1 MILQSTTLKGS
12 LHAEYGVA
20 NQDAVLTKEIA
31 GYACAAVCDGV
42 SLKSDWTFSN
52 SEIASSICAKSAM
65 DFLEKNLT
73 AQVKQNEVSSIL
85 EKAFQYADQNLQV
98 QLKKRGIPLL
108 DCQTTMILM
117 VYRKGILYGGIAG
130 DGGIIYQ
137 TKSGRTS
144 MMVTHLKVSAAVYP
158 IRCQEQWRF
167 FEAGSELDPV
177 VKAFAATD
185 GVFDQLISVQD
196 GQVVSNPDEIENL
209 FSIGSIPRKQRDYW
223 LKKNIDRLPSHDDK
237 TIALLVDAAMKKPL
251 R

>member
-52 SEIASSICAKSAM
+52 SEIASSLCAKSAISY
-65 DFLEKNLT
+65 LETALT
-73 AQVKQNEVSSIL
+73 SQIQSNEIPKIL
-85 EKAFQYADQNLQV
+85 EKAFAYANQTLQE
-98 QLKKRGIPLL
+98 QLKKREIPIL
-108 DCQTTMILM
+108 DCQTTMILA

-158 IRCQEQWRF
+158 IRCEEQWRF
-167 FEAGSELDPV
+167 FEAGSEIDPV
-177 VKAFAATD
+177 TKVLVATD

-196 GQVVSNPDEIENL
+196 GQVVSNPEEIENL
-209 FSIGSIPRKQRDYW
+209 LSIGSIPRKQRDRW
-223 LKKNIDRLPSHDDK
+223 LKKNIDRLPGNDDK
-237 TIALLVDAAMKKPL
+237 TIALLIDATMKKPL